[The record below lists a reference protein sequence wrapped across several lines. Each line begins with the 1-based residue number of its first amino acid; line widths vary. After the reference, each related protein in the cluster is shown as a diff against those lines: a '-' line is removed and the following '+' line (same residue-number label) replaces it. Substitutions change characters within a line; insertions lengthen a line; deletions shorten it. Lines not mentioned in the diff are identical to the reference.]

1 MREQPTFPNDAP
13 CYFTFQG
20 PRAEEAHFPEDQHL
34 RPLWKERLHL
44 GTAEGAE
51 VLIQLISLLKSPFQ

>member
-1 MREQPTFPNDAP
+1 MTP

-51 VLIQLISLLKSPFQ
+51 VLIQLISLPKSPFQ